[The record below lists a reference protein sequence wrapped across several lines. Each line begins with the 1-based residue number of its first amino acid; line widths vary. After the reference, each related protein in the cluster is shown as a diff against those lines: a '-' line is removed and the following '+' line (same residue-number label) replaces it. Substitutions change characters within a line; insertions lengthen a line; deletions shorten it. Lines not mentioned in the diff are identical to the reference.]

1 MYKHRGD
8 TQMKTKLEKTEYQV
22 LLIKNKN
29 TVKTVYSIKIF
40 ELDADRVISYKPTN
54 RSNWGSINMK
64 INRKT
69 EIKRYRRMLAS
80 AVISK
85 QLGLIVHFKNI
96 LKELEG
102 YY

>member
-1 MYKHRGD
+1 
-8 TQMKTKLEKTEYQV
+8 
-22 LLIKNKN
+22 
-29 TVKTVYSIKIF
+29 
-40 ELDADRVISYKPTN
+40 
-54 RSNWGSINMK
+54 MK